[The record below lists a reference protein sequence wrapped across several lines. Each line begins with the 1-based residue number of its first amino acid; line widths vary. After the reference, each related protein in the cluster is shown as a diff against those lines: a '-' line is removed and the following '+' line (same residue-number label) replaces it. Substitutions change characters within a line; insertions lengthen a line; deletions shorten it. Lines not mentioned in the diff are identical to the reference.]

1 MDASPF
7 ASRRRHTRI
16 AITFFASTRPR
27 FLVDIGC
34 DRLAGNRTTTAAL
47 TSLE

>member
-1 MDASPF
+1 MNTSSF

-16 AITFFASTRPR
+16 AITFFARTRLR
-27 FLVDIGC
+27 FVADIGC
-34 DRLAGNRTTTAAL
+34 DLLAGNRTAIAAL